1 MYDLSQDGEYDLDLT
16 YITGNVIAM
25 SMPGESITA
34 FYRNSFE
41 DVKQFLHKV
50 YTSLSLSHARSRSL
64 PTLLD
69 SLRIL
74 GYPLRICRESDF
86 AESFSITA
94 TATKCSTSA
103 RSIRTQVSSSQM
115 VCYLFF

>member
-1 MYDLSQDGEYDLDLT
+1 VYALSQDGEYDLDLT

-50 YTSLSLSHARSRSL
+50 YTSLSRARALAFFQHSSTVCAFL
-64 PTLLD
+64 DTL
-69 SLRIL
+69 
-74 GYPLRICRESDF
+74 
-86 AESFSITA
+86 
-94 TATKCSTSA
+94 
-103 RSIRTQVSSSQM
+103 
-115 VCYLFF
+115 